1 MPLKLNQQSLLLQ
14 RRWLSYWPL
23 GVGLLFILSVPFV
36 HFGESIDPHHSVGF
50 VTLLFGVSFLL
61 FERTTR
67 ARLDRK
73 FALVV
78 AILCLLLASGFV
90 KDIEDALVLAGIS
103 FILCLHV
110 HLKGFHHFLRVF
122 WGFYASV
129 LILLLGRIVFIYGSL
144 SHGSSYEVQPLFAH
158 RNIALECFALLSFAN
173 AYSRPL
179 KTSAAILALATALT
193 LLFQSRAALI
203 TVLLAWFIIFFTQLW
218 RHRKSRRMSLLV
230 VVLLVGLQAYH
241 LMLPW
246 EAYKKSFDRLPDGIK
261 ALDLRYN
268 FSSATSTSERIEI
281 WSWTIREA
289 SLFGHGLGSWK
300 FDAQGAVNQA
310 IGKEELVIRRP
321 HSEFIRGIY
330 EFGWIPFCLALGLFG
345 YHFRHRWRLIL
356 IAMPIF
362 LFSFPLERAEHLSS
376 LWLAAMALPSRVEN
390 APSLGKRWVTNAL
403 SVSLLFFFFTWAYS
417 QHLYGMLMQGST
429 TLQKMP
435 SKERTLLEVFSHDP
449 ALNRLVTYQL
459 IELKQRGRTF
469 SREEL
474 EELVPPH
481 MRHELWYV
489 KLITKTA
496 K

>member
-1 MPLKLNQQSLLLQ
+1 MPLKVNLHSLLLL
-14 RRWLSYWPL
+14 RKWLPFWPL
-23 GVGLLFILSVPFV
+23 GIGLFFILLVPFV
-36 HFGESIDPHHSVGF
+36 HFGASIDPHHSVGF
-50 VTLLFGVSFLL
+50 VAFLLGLTLLL
-61 FERTTR
+61 FERTTV

-78 AILCLLLASGFV
+78 VFCLLLAAGFG
-90 KDIEDALVLAGIS
+90 KDVEDALVLAGIS

-110 HLKGFHHFLRVF
+110 QLKGFHHFLRVF
-122 WGFYASV
+122 WGFYACV
-129 LILLLGRIVFIYGSL
+129 LILLLGRIVLIDGSL

-203 TVLLAWFIIFFTQLW
+203 TILLAWLVIFFRQLW
-218 RHRKSRRMSLLV
+218 KDRNIRRMSLLLV
-230 VVLLVGLQAYH
+230 VSLAAFQAYH

-268 FSSATSTSERIEI
+268 FRSATSSSERVEI

-289 SLFGHGLGSWK
+289 RLFGHGLGSWK

-321 HSEFIRGIY
+321 HSEVIRGIY
-330 EFGWIPFCLALGLFG
+330 EFGWIPFCLALGLFC
-345 YHFRHRWRLIL
+345 YHFRHRWRLML
-356 IAMPIF
+356 VAMPAF
-362 LFSFPLERAEHLSS
+362 LFSFPLERAEHLSA
-376 LWLAAMALPSRVEN
+376 LWLAAMALPCRTEN
-390 APSLGKRWVTNAL
+390 APTLGKRWVANAL

-417 QHLYGMLMQGST
+417 QHLYGKLMQGAT
-429 TLQKMP
+429 TLQNMP
-435 SKERTLLEVFSHDP
+435 SKERSLLEVFSHDP
-449 ALNRLVTYQL
+449 ALNRLLTYQL
-459 IELKQRGRTF
+459 VELKQRGRTF
-469 SREEL
+469 SQEEL
-474 EELVPPH
+474 EKLVPSD
-481 MRHELWYV
+481 MRHELWYL
-489 KLITKTA
+489 KLTTA
-496 K
+496 NY